1 MIQQEIID
9 AFAGIAREKNRD
21 RTHLGSIIEEL
32 FMTLMEKQYGEDYEN
47 FSVIVNMDKG
57 TIEIYQEKTVVAEVD
72 DDVIEISLEDA
83 QKLEPDLT
91 IGDPFI
97 VIIDPAN
104 FGRRLISAAKQ
115 FLSQKIREIE
125 KQYIY
130 DEYSQLVGTI
140 ASGDI
145 HQIRRD
151 NIFVNIDKV
160 EMRLPKSEQI
170 PNERYRRGSSI
181 RGLIKS
187 VELTAKGPDIILS
200 RASDDFLIRL
210 FEMEVPEIED
220 GIIEIKAI
228 ARAPGDRSK
237 VVVFSHDKRID
248 AVGACVGMRG
258 SRIQSVVREL
268 SGEKIDII
276 NWSDQPEILVSRAL
290 SPAKPVNLLLME
302 GRPYVMAV
310 FSDEELPTAI
320 GRGGQ
325 NIRLASEVTGYTIDA
340 VKQSDYEAPKK
351 LTVYLD
357 EVPGISKGQV
367 EALAMIDIHTAVDMD
382 DLADEDLVALKGFGP
397 KTVEKVRRAV
407 EQAVEELQ
415 AENDSD
421 EPDEAAEEA
430 PDDDGQEAVAVDEA
444 AEATEAETGTEQA
457 DEAQDDAAQPEEAPE
472 SPTDDASDGGDKE
485 SADLTAEDS

>member
-9 AFAGIAREKNRD
+9 AFAGIAREKNID
-21 RTHLGSIIEEL
+21 RAHLGSIIEEL
-32 FMTLMEKQYGEDYEN
+32 FMTLMQKQYGEDYDN

-57 TIEIYQEKTVVAEVD
+57 TIEIYQEKTVTAEVE
-72 DDVIEISLEDA
+72 DDVIEISLEEA
-83 QKLEPDLT
+83 QKVEPELT

-160 EMRLPKSEQI
+160 EMRLPKAEQI

-187 VELTAKGPDIILS
+187 VELTAKGPDIIIS

-320 GRGGQ
+320 GRSGQ

-351 LTVYLD
+351 MTVYLD
-357 EVPGISKGQV
+357 EVPGISKTQV
-367 EALAMIDIHTAVDMD
+367 ETLAMIDIHTAVD
-382 DLADEDLVALKGFGP
+382 LAELEAEELVALKGFGP
-397 KTVEKVRRAV
+397 KTVEKLRRAV
-407 EQAVEELQ
+407 DTAVKEIK
-415 AENDSD
+415 AESGSA
-421 EPDEAAEEA
+421 EPDEATEEA
-430 PDDDGQEAVAVDEA
+430 PDAESGEAVTVDDNAVAPDEGTGEDENA
-444 AEATEAETGTEQA
+444 AVQA
-457 DEAQDDAAQPEEAPE
+457 DAAQPEGD
-472 SPTDDASDGGDKE
+472 TDDSAGKE
-485 SADLTAEDS
+485 SVDLTAEDS